1 MPNLTPQKSTAMP
14 SPSLSRVVLEQPRS
28 IAKRFTE
35 LDLNPRSQE
44 VFNKTYEVKSKARL
58 HKTMLEEGN
67 KLKENVWDV
76 KGKPG
81 EMMSYEQ
88 LLQGMWITQWDSIDI
103 RNSLPHLI
111 TYRYVLS
118 ADINC

>member
-1 MPNLTPQKSTAMP
+1 
-14 SPSLSRVVLEQPRS
+14 
-28 IAKRFTE
+28 
-35 LDLNPRSQE
+35 
-44 VFNKTYEVKSKARL
+44 
-58 HKTMLEEGN
+58 
-67 KLKENVWDV
+67 VWDV